1 MSITQKAAIMADEGF
16 APEDIAVV
24 LDTTPEVVRT
34 VLDRKCANG
43 VPVRLRLPDDVHAS
57 FGKRAEVAGCSVKT
71 LAQMIL
77 IEEIRERGHAPNA

>member
-16 APEDIAVV
+16 AAEDIAVV
-24 LDTTPEVVRT
+24 LDTTPEVIRT